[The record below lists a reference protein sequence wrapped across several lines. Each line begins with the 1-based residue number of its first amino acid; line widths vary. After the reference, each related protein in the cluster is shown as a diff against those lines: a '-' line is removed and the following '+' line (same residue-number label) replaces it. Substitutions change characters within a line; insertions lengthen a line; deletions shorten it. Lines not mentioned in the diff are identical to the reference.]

1 MTEKASYDLVQTA
14 DRDALIG
21 AAFAFRQIDP
31 CDAGRTGVWTPRFE
45 NNSKRCIEDA
55 ETRRV
60 FSWYAGAGR
69 SICPRCVN
77 ISGCAAEIEELDRQR
92 RDGCRCALRR
102 GRSC

>member
-60 FSWYAGAGR
+60 FSWWR
-69 SICPRCVN
+69 RRR
-77 ISGCAAEIEELDRQR
+77 EEHPPPTNEVPPQFW
-92 RDGCRCALRR
+92 
-102 GRSC
+102 